1 MPTSNRPASPFISCV
16 VPAYNEEAG
25 IASFL
30 PELHAELLRHSD
42 RVEIIVVNDGSRDNT
57 AVRVLEVCKTLPAVK
72 LIDFSRNFGK
82 EAALTAGL
90 DHAEGDVVIMIDA
103 DFQHPVSTIA
113 DFMREWR
120 NGYDMVYGVRTDRM
134 EETGVKRAG
143 VRLFYWLLD
152 RMASVELPQDAGDFR
167 LLDRRV
173 VLALRQLP
181 ERGRFMKGLYSW
193 VGFRSAAVSFEVQ
206 QRNTGTSSF
215 NFRSLYK
222 LALTGLVSFSDLPLR
237 MWGVIGLIISGLAFL
252 YGLWVIAK
260 TMIYGADTEGWPT
273 LVVAL
278 MFFGGVQLIS
288 VGVLGEYIARI
299 FNEVKQRPN
308 YLVRGLHGFQNEE
321 LQEKHDGQ

>member
-1 MPTSNRPASPFISCV
+1 MISCV

-30 PELHAELLRHSD
+30 PMLHAELLRHSD

-57 AVRVLEVCKTLPAVK
+57 AIRVLEVCKTLPAIK

-90 DHAEGDVVIMIDA
+90 DHADGDVVIMIDA

-120 NGYDMVYGVRTDRM
+120 NGYDMVYGVRTDRV

-152 RMASVELPQDAGDFR
+152 RMASVELPPDAGDFR
-167 LLDRRV
+167 LLDRHV

-193 VGFRSAAVSFEVQ
+193 VGFRSTAVSFEVQ
-206 QRNTGTSSF
+206 QRNAGVSSF

-237 MWGVIGLIISGLAFL
+237 MWSVIGMVISCLAFL
-252 YGLWVIAK
+252 YGLWVIGK
-260 TMIYGADTEGWPT
+260 TMIYGPDTEGWPT

-308 YLVRGLHGFQNEE
+308 YLVRGLHGFQNGTSQGDSEE
-321 LQEKHDGQ
+321 PQEKSNGR